1 MPVTINDSTLT
12 PRERAA
18 VERVIPDPP
27 PAAEGEPQ
35 AERETVAQFLGRVGA
50 GQKDVDN
57 YVAAMASEFNA
68 KLAAASEA
76 LLDAGIDPAQIVALA
91 QGFAAAT
98 PEQRQLVVGLLA
110 PALGP

>member
-12 PRERAA
+12 AKEIAA
-18 VERVIPDPP
+18 IERVIPDPP

-35 AERETVAQFLGRVGA
+35 KERETVAQFLARVGA
-50 GQKDVDN
+50 GQNDIDN
-57 YVAAMASEFNA
+57 YVAAMTADFNA

-98 PEQRQLVVGLLA
+98 PQQRGQVIALLM
-110 PALGP
+110 PGQ